1 MIPVFHAM
9 IIAPVLMYVFEAL
22 SNGMEEYEEYNWYR
36 SLEKIFEKNN
46 LEFSKELLE
55 EKSSYELVNIILDN
69 PVDRAL
75 NSIVSLDDG
84 EDD

>member
-1 MIPVFHAM
+1 
-9 IIAPVLMYVFEAL
+9 
-22 SNGMEEYEEYNWYR
+22 MEEYEEYNWYR